1 MLIKSFSVLF
11 DEWHSFG
18 EFDQSDQPVL
28 YLLPRNFAH
37 LLFQQWISA
46 SLFMVNHVSLHKK
59 GPLSF
64 WVQYPVEQ
72 LAHKI
77 HSLL

>member
-11 DEWHSFG
+11 DEWHSFD

-28 YLLPRNFAH
+28 YLSPCNFAH
-37 LLFQQWISA
+37 LLFQLWISA
-46 SLFMVNHVSLHKK
+46 SLFMVIHVSLHKK
-59 GPLSF
+59 DPLSF
-64 WVQYPVEQ
+64 WVQYPGQ
-72 LAHKI
+72 QMAHKI